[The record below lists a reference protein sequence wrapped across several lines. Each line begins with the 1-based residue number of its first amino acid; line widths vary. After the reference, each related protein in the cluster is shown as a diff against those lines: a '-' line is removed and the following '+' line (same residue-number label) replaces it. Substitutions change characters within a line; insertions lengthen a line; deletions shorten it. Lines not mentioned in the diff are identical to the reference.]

1 MKQATVSIGETS
13 AHGREIIHTK
23 PKNDA
28 RPAPAG
34 LCASASR
41 LGISPC
47 PAQRSHGCDFPALT
61 TWWTLLRHPVAYT
74 KVIYQQLF
82 CLPAHL

>member
-1 MKQATVSIGETS
+1 MKQAPVSIGETS

-23 PKNDA
+23 PKHDA
-28 RPAPAG
+28 TPAPAG

-61 TWWTLLRHPVAYT
+61 TWWTLLRHPVAYI